1 MLGFFEVSRIFYAF
15 LVAGLPYHL
24 NYYLQ
29 MAEVTKTQLAHEV
42 FQKLEKMHFQS
53 YVQTWAALSI
63 DQRAITKFD
72 LAELPASLLKFILQY
87 EWKSPDEIERL
98 RRLNDA
104 DTNYDQSSQASSVV
118 SEQQEELELVLSKK
132 KARIA

>member
-1 MLGFFEVSRIFYAF
+1 
-15 LVAGLPYHL
+15 
-24 NYYLQ
+24 

-63 DQRAITKFD
+63 DQRSITKFD